1 MLRISDR
8 AAHELKARLEPTN
21 EEKQAEQRQAYRVQ
35 IQGFG

>member
-8 AAHELKARLEPTN
+8 AAQELKARLDPSSEQ
-21 EEKQAEQRQAYRVQ
+21 EQAEQKQAYRVQ